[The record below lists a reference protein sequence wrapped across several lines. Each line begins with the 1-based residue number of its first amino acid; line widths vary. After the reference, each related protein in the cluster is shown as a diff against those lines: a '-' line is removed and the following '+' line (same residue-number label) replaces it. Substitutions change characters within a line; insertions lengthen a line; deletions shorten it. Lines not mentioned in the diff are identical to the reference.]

1 MEKKRFGNH
10 RELSKK
16 VEKIEDNQTEPP
28 DSANSLNLDEK
39 NYKNMSK
46 SEPVQIIVFNPVQ
59 AKKKRILSSKL
70 SRLSASLK
78 SDFIR
83 DFYIESKVTIVER
96 IISFSKYFL
105 FPQICSLG
113 VGVCFILLFKSIF
126 YESCFSPPN
135 CICTTMMPKII
146 SVFKEIISTWLIWYL
161 VLFMNYRFSIH
172 YRVTCIIIFNIS
184 IFSYYLLFPDENNF
198 ARYPI
203 YLGFFVSNNLGSFL
217 YSSGKTYKRKI
228 FDTYRMNEFYFV
240 MFSNY
245 IFMMFIKNL
254 KNLIGDVLFQI
265 LYNLYILLFFESMK
279 RSLINYGRNLCK
291 RNEILFEND
300 KILFALNSRISLC
313 FLLSFLLAP
322 FLDFS
327 YNNYYKYSLIFS
339 YSHAI
344 LALYTRIN
352 VVNIILEKT
361 LNFMFEKL
369 KISFRLSSNLDE
381 TGIYLLKKISGSCYD
396 MTFISTTSVFTF
408 YFLKKTVTY
417 SDCENHFVEEYGSF
431 GIIISSVI
439 NFIITFILMYLIFKK
454 KRTLFSYPIWKNIVL
469 NIITLFV
476 ARCLFEANVINNYKK
491 LTA

>member
-1 MEKKRFGNH
+1 
-10 RELSKK
+10 
-16 VEKIEDNQTEPP
+16 
-28 DSANSLNLDEK
+28 
-39 NYKNMSK
+39 
-46 SEPVQIIVFNPVQ
+46 
-59 AKKKRILSSKL
+59 
-70 SRLSASLK
+70 
-78 SDFIR
+78 
-83 DFYIESKVTIVER
+83 
-96 IISFSKYFL
+96 
-105 FPQICSLG
+105 
-113 VGVCFILLFKSIF
+113 
-126 YESCFSPPN
+126 
-135 CICTTMMPKII
+135 
-146 SVFKEIISTWLIWYL
+146 
-161 VLFMNYRFSIH
+161 
-172 YRVTCIIIFNIS
+172 
-184 IFSYYLLFPDENNF
+184 
-198 ARYPI
+198 
-203 YLGFFVSNNLGSFL
+203 
-217 YSSGKTYKRKI
+217 
-228 FDTYRMNEFYFV
+228 
-240 MFSNY
+240 
-245 IFMMFIKNL
+245 MMFIKNL

-469 NIITLFV
+469 NIITLFL

>member
-105 FPQICSLG
+105 FPQICSMG

-217 YSSGKTYKRKI
+217 YSSGK
-228 FDTYRMNEFYFV
+228 
-240 MFSNY
+240 
-245 IFMMFIKNL
+245 
-254 KNLIGDVLFQI
+254 
-265 LYNLYILLFFESMK
+265 
-279 RSLINYGRNLCK
+279 
-291 RNEILFEND
+291 
-300 KILFALNSRISLC
+300 
-313 FLLSFLLAP
+313 
-322 FLDFS
+322 
-327 YNNYYKYSLIFS
+327 
-339 YSHAI
+339 
-344 LALYTRIN
+344 
-352 VVNIILEKT
+352 
-361 LNFMFEKL
+361 
-369 KISFRLSSNLDE
+369 
-381 TGIYLLKKISGSCYD
+381 
-396 MTFISTTSVFTF
+396 
-408 YFLKKTVTY
+408 
-417 SDCENHFVEEYGSF
+417 
-431 GIIISSVI
+431 
-439 NFIITFILMYLIFKK
+439 
-454 KRTLFSYPIWKNIVL
+454 
-469 NIITLFV
+469 
-476 ARCLFEANVINNYKK
+476 
-491 LTA
+491 